1 MTMTFI
7 DKTEYINNDFRNSSL
22 IALGDMP
29 GTRSGA
35 DEYFDKAIKAASA
48 FLLRYRGKG
57 RMIEHYAYILT
68 ADFMESIER
77 EYKRKFGKGGKA

>member
-7 DKTEYINNDFRNSSL
+7 EKTEYINNDFRNSAL

-35 DEYFDKAIKAASA
+35 DEYFDKAIKAASQ
-48 FLLRYRGKG
+48 FLLRYKGKG
-57 RMIEHYAYILT
+57 RQIEHYAYILT
-68 ADFMESIER
+68 DDFMESIER
-77 EYKRKFGKGGKA
+77 EYRRRYGSHS

>member
-7 DKTEYINNDFRNSSL
+7 DKIEYINNDFRNSAL

-35 DEYFDKAIKAASA
+35 DEFFDKAIKAASQ
-48 FLLRYRGKG
+48 FLLRYKGKG
-57 RMIEHYAYILT
+57 KQIEHYAYILT

-77 EYKRKFGKGGKA
+77 EYRRRYGSHS

>member
-7 DKTEYINNDFRNSSL
+7 EKIEYINNDFRKSAL

-35 DEYFDKAIKAASA
+35 DEYFDKAIKAAST

-57 RMIEHYAYILT
+57 KQIEHYAYILT
-68 ADFMESIER
+68 DDFMESIER
-77 EYKRKFGKGGKA
+77 EYRRRYGSHS

>member
-7 DKTEYINNDFRNSSL
+7 DKIEYINNDFRKSAL
-22 IALGDMP
+22 IALEDMP

-35 DEYFDKAIKAASA
+35 DEYFDKAIKAAST

-57 RMIEHYAYILT
+57 KQIEHYAYILT
-68 ADFMESIER
+68 DDFMESIER
-77 EYKRKFGKGGKA
+77 EYRRRYGSHS